1 MAHRS
6 DLRQSMCCNPHRM
19 HVRLLWN
26 AQTAEWLNLA
36 FDLLSRNASITGNIL
51 AGQIIALMILF
62 RTVLTSNHGQG
73 SMSIALAWLRTFHT
87 RKHRA
92 HRVAKVSRCWGYCAM
107 MYPCAC
113 VQVVAPSHQEAVQ
126 EDGERAESARLSR
139 RVTRAGQR
147 PRTSRMG
154 HQVDADLI
162 MRVAGL
168 RRHRAAALLL
178 STFQMPTS
186 PMP

>member
-1 MAHRS
+1 
-6 DLRQSMCCNPHRM
+6 M

-73 SMSIALAWLRTFHT
+73 SMSIASAWLRTFHA

-92 HRVAKVSRCWGYCAM
+92 HQSVKFLDAGDTAK
-107 MYPCAC
+107 
-113 VQVVAPSHQEAVQ
+113 
-126 EDGERAESARLSR
+126 
-139 RVTRAGQR
+139 
-147 PRTSRMG
+147 
-154 HQVDADLI
+154 
-162 MRVAGL
+162 
-168 RRHRAAALLL
+168 
-178 STFQMPTS
+178 
-186 PMP
+186 